1 MTSGRAADYL
11 ALLQGP
17 TIVVTVNGIHRHP
30 CHPPPHRNDIRPV
43 VSPGSSGPRLPSDT
57 PTLPVVRASPHGT
70 APCSRFRLVDGIF
83 RVSMSALAV
92 RRAGWV
98 RRAFALRPYR
108 KHLSVG
114 RRHPSRGDP
123 PPRNPN
129 HRFPWG
135 SRASLALLPH
145 SGLCFPMAGLHC
157 FALVRPSP
165 QAPRPCSA
173 SRWQACSASPWGA
186 RRGWSP
192 RRDVVRRAMNA
203 GRNTCVRCGTDSRG
217 SAVSG
222 L

>member
-1 MTSGRAADYL
+1 MESTAIRAIRLHTGTTSARWCRRALPVRGSPPTPPRCQSSGRRRTA
-11 ALLQGP
+11 
-17 TIVVTVNGIHRHP
+17 RHL
-30 CHPPPHRNDIRPV
+30 V
-43 VSPGSSGPRLPSDT
+43 
-57 PTLPVVRASPHGT
+57 HG
-70 APCSRFRLVDGIF
+70 FGWWDGIF

-173 SRWQACSASPWGA
+173 SPWQACTASPWGA